1 MNNIIDIFKV
11 GVYKTNII
19 DKNIEKYLYGVLK
32 DTSSFVFKSNKG
44 GLQTKP
50 ILDINE
56 EINKKLFITPAINFC
71 KQMGLSKNIKIQTE
85 SFWINVNKKGSYNSL
100 HNHLPNSISG
110 VYYLNVP
117 KNSGRLVF
125 CNKFDYKKDASFFCD
140 TDISSYY
147 KTHYYITPQKDDLFL
162 FQSDLNHFVEPN
174 HSNKQRIS
182 ISFNINVFDN

>member
-32 DTSSFVFKSNKG
+32 DTSSFVLKSNKG

-71 KQMGLSKNIKIQTE
+71 KQMGLSKNIKIQTDTKILE
-85 SFWINVNKKGSYNSL
+85 YLIEHEQILFINL
-100 HNHLPNSISG
+100 DT
-110 VYYLNVP
+110 P
-117 KNSGRLVF
+117 KIDIIIN
-125 CNKFDYKKDASFFCD
+125 D
-140 TDISSYY
+140 T
-147 KTHYYITPQKDDLFL
+147 TL
-162 FQSDLNHFVEPN
+162 
-174 HSNKQRIS
+174 
-182 ISFNINVFDN
+182 NINDLTSYPVKEIKINDNNKWTYLKQYGISKL